1 MHDQVEV
8 ERTQAGASSCATEGR
23 LAALGEALLADRP
36 AQDRAEQ
43 MMLYGQFLGSW
54 DGTVVVHD
62 AETGRRQSTCEVH
75 FGWAL
80 AGRAVQDVWI
90 APSRYARGPNEQGR
104 MYGTTLRVYDP
115 RADLWQ
121 ITWIDPVRQVFNR
134 MTGRKIG
141 DEIVQEYRNEQGA
154 RCQWRFTE
162 IRPDS
167 FHWISRDSADEGATW
182 TVRVEFFLRRRA
194 TDPSM
199 TGAAAAS

>member
-1 MHDQVEV
+1 MRDQVEL
-8 ERTQAGASSCATEGR
+8 ERTQAAASSRSTEGR
-23 LAALGEALLADRP
+23 LGALREALLANCP

-62 AETGRRQSTCEVH
+62 AESGRRESTCEVH

-90 APSRYARGPNEQGR
+90 APSRHARGAAEQDR

-115 RADLWQ
+115 RADLWH

-141 DEIVQEYRNEQGA
+141 DEIVQEYRNEQGT

-167 FHWISRDSADEGATW
+167 FHWISRDSTDEGASW
-182 TVRVEFFLRRRA
+182 TVRVEFFLRRRT

-199 TGAAAAS
+199 TGTAAPS